1 MKRIKREFI
10 NLVFH
15 FFQILSDY
23 KFGKIKMIFKISH
36 EKINTLFI

>member
-10 NLVFH
+10 NPVFY

-23 KFGKIKMIFKISH
+23 KFGTIKMIFKISH